1 MRFET
6 LQTILAMAA
15 TNDWELTDGHKS
27 AYLNGKIV
35 EELYMKQ
42 PTGFEDGTA

>member
-1 MRFET
+1 
-6 LQTILAMAA
+6 MAT
-15 TNDWELTDGHKS
+15 TNDWELWQLDIKG

-42 PTGFEDGTA
+42 PTGFEDGTTQVC